1 MDSKEIDSSYQ
12 DDPNA
17 NDFLMASK
25 IPIKPHNFKLEV
37 SLLKKKTEN
46 LTYYFFLQK

>member
-37 SLLKKKTEN
+37 FLFSKMTKT
-46 LTYYFFLQK
+46 KI

>member
-17 NDFLMASK
+17 ADFLQASK
-25 IPIKPHNFKLEV
+25 IPIKPHTFKLEV
-37 SLLKKKTEN
+37 FFPKKKRKTKKNEK
-46 LTYYFFLQK
+46 LTI

>member
-1 MDSKEIDSSYQ
+1 MDVKDFENNYV

-17 NDFLMASK
+17 TEFLASSK

-37 SLLKKKTEN
+37 Q
-46 LTYYFFLQK
+46 FFRMCMLVWNSHI